1 MPKNSDT
8 IAIVTVHGTGD
19 TAKGLDGE
27 KWFQRGSA
35 FTERVKRDLAAEGVE
50 AEIVPHLWS
59 GANSAF
65 ERERGANRLAALIR
79 RLRGRYAGI
88 HIIGH
93 SHGGNVANDA
103 AVLLKWGLR
112 RHEKHERFDSLI
124 SVGTPFFDVRTG
136 WLQMLAGI
144 LFLAIAWGSA
154 IAFPL
159 TALFTL
165 YSILT
170 GDAAERSSMFVLWL
184 LYLAVIGPCVF
195 FMLGLSRQGIR
206 RILRPRRGGRTKTQ
220 IFSIWHDNDEAISF
234 LERVQELPLEP
245 FPRGALFRGS
255 RGAAISLGVL
265 SVIAIALLNP
275 LAYAFHWADFLNF
288 EASATD
294 NSQVSNVAALT
305 FIGLLVA
312 PAIFIAFYIVYR
324 FVIGGVQE
332 IGARGS
338 MNRFVAGVLRGIAY
352 GRDGDQVLCNVS
364 PRSHTHET
372 QEHKLTGE
380 CAVRMQAGAHD
391 AAGKLIDKYRWALF
405 SVGGDSS
412 ASLTSLTTDA
422 MTWDSLIHTTYFDQ
436 PEVAD
441 AVAAYIVAKVK
452 RQEFR
457 ASAPV
462 VVAAPSPQAA
472 PVTEAPPA
480 EAADVGAPPPE
491 PPEAP
496 PPAGDAQ
503 PV

>member
-19 TAKGLDGE
+19 TAHGPDGE
-27 KWFQRGSA
+27 KWFQRGSR
-35 FTERVKRDLAAEGVE
+35 FTERLKRDLAAQAIES
-50 AEIVPHLWS
+50 EIVPHLWT
-59 GANSAF
+59 GANSAW
-65 ERERGANRLAALIR
+65 ERERAANKLAALVR
-79 RLRGRYAGI
+79 RLRGRYAGV

-112 RHEKHERFDSLI
+112 RHAKNERFDSLVT
-124 SVGTPFFDVRTG
+124 VGTPFFDVRTG
-136 WLQMLAGI
+136 WIQALAGV
-144 LFLAIAWGSA
+144 LFLVIAWGSA

-159 TALFTL
+159 TALFAL

-170 GDAAERSSMFVLWL
+170 GDPAERGAMFVLWL
-184 LYLAVIGPCVF
+184 LYIAVIGPCVF
-195 FMLGLSRQGIR
+195 FMLSLSRQGIR

-288 EASATD
+288 EASATE
-294 NSQVSNVAALT
+294 NSPVSNVAALT
-305 FIGLLVA
+305 FLGLLFA

-324 FVIGGVQE
+324 FLIGGAQE
-332 IGARGS
+332 VGARGS

-364 PRSHTHET
+364 PRSHTHLT
-372 QEHKLTGE
+372 QEHRIAGE
-380 CAVRMQAGAHD
+380 CAARMQAGAHD

-441 AVAAYIVAKVK
+441 AIAGYIAAKVK
-452 RQEFR
+452 QEEFLSSSA
-457 ASAPV
+457 ASAPSAQASAPA
-462 VVAAPSPQAA
+462 AAPPT
-472 PVTEAPPA
+472 PE
-480 EAADVGAPPPE
+480 EGAPPL
-491 PPEAP
+491 
-496 PPAGDAQ
+496 GDAQ
-503 PV
+503 PA